1 MGAIKNNVLFEEFIL
16 LDLFNEMKAI
26 KNIKQNDSKRTR

>member
-1 MGAIKNNVLFEEFIL
+1 MGVIKNNVLFEEFIL

-26 KNIKQNDSKRTR
+26 QNIIQNDSIRTT